1 MLWDTVCAVCD
12 VAYRLLSAVYMLL
25 AAEHYIRTYHPALL
39 QCTRRRKLR
48 KRCFMC
54 R

>member
-1 MLWDTVCAVCD
+1 MWNTVCIVCD

-39 QCTRRRKLR
+39 RRRVRRHK
-48 KRCFMC
+48 
-54 R
+54 